1 MNATPRPSL
10 VSGADFERIV
20 RETIPLSDM
29 FPWTVA
35 SVTYGHAVLHM
46 EFDARH
52 VRAGGTVS
60 GPALMTLADTALYL
74 VTLSVVGPEPLAVT
88 TDLAI
93 RFLRRPA
100 AARVIAD
107 ARVLRAGKRLVVGEV
122 SMYSDGDE
130 EPVAHVTGTYALPPK
145 R

>member
-1 MNATPRPSL
+1 MHDPQRPSL

-35 SVTYGHAVLHM
+35 SVFHGRCTLHM
-46 EFDARH
+46 DFDARH

-60 GPALMTLADTALYL
+60 GPALMTLADTAMYL

-100 AARVIAD
+100 PARVIAEGK
-107 ARVLRAGKRLVVGEV
+107 VLRAGKRLVVAEV
-122 SMYSDGDE
+122 TMFSDGEDE
-130 EPVAHVTGTYALPPK
+130 PIAHVTGTYALPSK